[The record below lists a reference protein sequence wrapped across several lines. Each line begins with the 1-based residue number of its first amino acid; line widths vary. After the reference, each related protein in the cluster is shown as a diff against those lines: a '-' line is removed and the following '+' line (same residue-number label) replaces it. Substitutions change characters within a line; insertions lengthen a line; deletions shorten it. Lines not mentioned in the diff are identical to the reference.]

1 MSKTILKKSYYGEPT
16 AKWLRILGD
25 FLNYVSASAAVY
37 TVIQDDKLLSIVF
50 ILLGSLGKA
59 ITNAFTSTQEQ

>member
-1 MSKTILKKSYYGEPT
+1 MSKTVLKTSYYGQPT
-16 AKWLRILGD
+16 SKWLRILGD

-50 ILLGSLGKA
+50 ILIGSLGKA
-59 ITNAFTSTQEQ
+59 ITNAFTSAEA

>member
-1 MSKTILKKSYYGEPT
+1 MNKTVLKTSYYGQPT

-25 FLNYVSASAAVY
+25 FLNYASASAAVY
-37 TVIQDDKLLSIVF
+37 TVIEEDKLLSIVF

-59 ITNAFTSTQEQ
+59 ITNAFTSTQE